1 MQPQVE
7 SLGWYCSARLSP
19 SYARRPSSRVPMP
32 FAYRLVQTCCF
43 CVCKSCYYYIC
54 EDICV
59 LCAISRGHMRLE
71 VPAQLPVPHE
81 HSTVRAT
88 PLSEKRRAASRV
100 SLCKDVTARVLLF
113 RVSTPTAYTA
123 HCPTTPAQLGPH
135 GLSLPRKRPIAAL
148 PRKRPI
154 AAA

>member
-1 MQPQVE
+1 MRGDPLRGCQCLLLIDLCKLVVFACASPATTT
-7 SLGWYCSARLSP
+7 SAKT
-19 SYARRPSSRVPMP
+19 Y
-32 FAYRLVQTCCF
+32 
-43 CVCKSCYYYIC
+43 VCKSCYYYIC